1 MGLMGTETDEKNS
14 NRDSFT
20 KYIGGTDL
28 VLHPEDKQYFSHE
41 SRIIWFQDYDYI
53 NMLKIIYLD
62 ESLRTKEERDY
73 LNRIATHP
81 ESYTLEEY
89 HRKKDTFG
97 TIALLT
103 NLKNKEAEDIYQTYK
118 SRMSIEVM
126 FDGMK
131 NVLDA
136 DHTYMQDQETL
147 QGWMFVNHITL
158 QWYQHLYIELKTK
171 GMLKNTPSMTT
182 FRCLPI

>member
-1 MGLMGTETDEKNS
+1 MRYYEQRKKGITS
-14 NRDSFT
+14 
-20 KYIGGTDL
+20 IG
-28 VLHPEDKQYFSHE
+28 F
-41 SRIIWFQDYDYI
+41 
-53 NMLKIIYLD
+53 
-62 ESLRTKEERDY
+62 
-73 LNRIATHP
+73 P

-89 HRKKDTFG
+89 HREKDTFG

-103 NLKNKEAEDIYQTYK
+103 RLKNKKAEDIYQTYK

-158 QWYQHLYIELKTK
+158 QWDQHLYIELKSK
-171 GMLKNTPSMTT
+171 GMHK
-182 FRCLPI
+182 